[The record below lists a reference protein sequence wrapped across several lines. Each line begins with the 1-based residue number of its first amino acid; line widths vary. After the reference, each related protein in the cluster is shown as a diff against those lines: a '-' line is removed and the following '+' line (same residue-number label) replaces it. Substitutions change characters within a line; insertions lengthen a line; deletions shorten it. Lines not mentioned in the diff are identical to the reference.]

1 MGVVAVVEG
10 VFAYDLVVFGFHVGL
25 VVFLVGAG
33 AGEPDFTVG
42 CSDDDSSLRAC
53 SVDGRLSPLVLQN
66 SSSMCVFVRGGSF
79 VGAEHW

>member
-1 MGVVAVVEG
+1 MRTTWLCLDSTWAWL
-10 VFAYDLVVFGFHVGL
+10 F
-25 VVFLVGAG
+25 FLVGAG